1 MRAHLLNELLARFPG
16 TSSKD
21 WYLTDGG
28 HFENSAAY
36 ELIRRR
42 LPTIVVCDHGADA
55 ERSFED
61 LAILIRKAR
70 HDFGAQISFLTAG
83 ELAKVAGGGAAD
95 VLGYHALFPDFP
107 QQSTADQFFDEAQWE
122 SYRRLGEQIAA
133 TVFTP
138 LPPPAGTRDPADGWA
153 PFG

>member
-1 MRAHLLNELLARFPG
+1 MLGTLGDLAFREAAQPASAPKHYAALARV
-16 TSSKD
+16 S
-21 WYLTDGG
+21 
-28 HFENSAAY
+28 Y
-36 ELIRRR
+36 E
-42 LPTIVVCDHGADA
+42 GS
-55 ERSFED
+55 E
-61 LAILIRKAR
+61 AISTLLWLRPAVL
-70 HDFGAQISFLTAG
+70 GS
-83 ELAKVAGGGAAD
+83 EPAD

-138 LPPPAGTRDPADGWA
+138 LLPPAGAKDPADGWA